1 MSEKR
6 FKLCDG
12 VKLGSY
18 SGVWD
23 NKKQNHQRTG
33 DELWVGEVIGML
45 NEGIMIVEQNKEL
58 RKELQLSND
67 YNIIL
72 EERIEAYENSDNITE
87 LENEIAKLKKE
98 IMLIEKNMDKCY
110 EENKELKQQLEA
122 FKDKLC
128 ELGVSD
134 VKLYGKRYYT
144 GLEEWL
150 E

>member
-1 MSEKR
+1 MDNKR

-12 VKLGSY
+12 VKLGTH

-23 NKKQNHQRTG
+23 NHKQNHQRTG

-72 EERIEAYENSDNITE
+72 EERIKAYENSDNITE
-87 LENEIAKLKKE
+87 LENEIEKLKKE
-98 IMLIEKNMDKCY
+98 IMLIEKGIK
-110 EENKELKQQLEA
+110 KT
-122 FKDKLC
+122 
-128 ELGVSD
+128 
-134 VKLYGKRYYT
+134 KRLLLQKIPT
-144 GLEEWL
+144 LWR
-150 E
+150 